1 MWQRTLAQPPACIE
15 NKTTI
20 YSIHALF
27 VSIYIHTDN
36 ISPKQTFAY
45 GYFICFL
52 IYLILR
58 ILLQVFSS
66 NMKISYVDDSHLLE
80 VLCIWLFSLIWLSG
94 FPLKYILL
102 SFDKFARG
110 MYIVNRFSI
119 AYFRTRTLFVTIES
133 SKILEEAWVDHIKYF
148 RLVPIKNGINLCTNL
163 SICQIIKI

>member
-1 MWQRTLAQPPACIE
+1 MSLMMMIIFISTSSSLSNSRSTEAQDQ
-15 NKTTI
+15 K
-20 YSIHALF
+20 
-27 VSIYIHTDN
+27 
-36 ISPKQTFAY
+36 K
-45 GYFICFL
+45 GL
-52 IYLILR
+52 IRKERAKKLR
-58 ILLQVFSS
+58 GKPSATHKKESKYHFCQ
-66 NMKISYVDDSHLLE
+66 H
-80 VLCIWLFSLIWLSG
+80 CIWLFSLIWLSG

-102 SFDKFARG
+102 SLDKFARG